1 MGGSSHLTT
10 NLSSPFL
17 FFSLSPSLLHPNQ
30 KDLAVLH
37 RKKVALKVWFVFMDF
52 LLLFFFFSFQMKYAT
67 SLSYFHSLTM
77 QQSCYYKRQSVSV
90 CVPATWVCLLP
101 CAAVWVCS
109 KKRYASVSQTVC
121 TDLCASK
128 YPRVFIWCSCR
139 FHSLKNEFSLLSFL
153 RSIYFLAF

>member
-10 NLSSPFL
+10 NLSSPFF

-30 KDLAVLH
+30 RDLAVLH
-37 RKKVALKVWFVFMDF
+37 RKSCSESFICFRVVFF
-52 LLLFFFFSFQMKYAT
+52 LILLFQMKYTA

-109 KKRYASVSQTVC
+109 KKWYASVSQTC
-121 TDLCASK
+121 TSK
-128 YPRVFIWCSCR
+128 HPRVFIWCSCR
-139 FHSLKNEFSLLSFL
+139 FHSLKNDFCLLSM
-153 RSIYFLAF
+153 